1 MDKKKVMK
9 LVAAV
14 SAMLGLIVVVM
25 TLFFVNGREK
35 QNAPVSVT
43 GVEKEGS
50 YSAKNTW
57 RENSRRSTANGDG
70 ITAGSEKEEG
80 AEPGSGSTDEENT
93 QNGKREEMLGMQNG
107 EEDDFTMASD
117 PEHFDVQIAGLD
129 EKAVQMTAPETV
141 LHKQLKSWMEKN
153 EFWDMTEVI
162 YSKRY
167 LQDEK
172 SGETTLYLTI
182 KRYPRFPLMAKWSD
196 TQKRFSFEIEWS

>member
-57 RENSRRSTANGDG
+57 REQ
-70 ITAGSEKEEG
+70 
-80 AEPGSGSTDEENT
+80 TDIYDPPYNT
-93 QNGKREEMLGMQNG
+93 ISS
-107 EEDDFTMASD
+107 F
-117 PEHFDVQIAGLD
+117 
-129 EKAVQMTAPETV
+129 
-141 LHKQLKSWMEKN
+141 
-153 EFWDMTEVI
+153 
-162 YSKRY
+162 YSLIRN
-167 LQDEK
+167 
-172 SGETTLYLTI
+172 
-182 KRYPRFPLMAKWSD
+182 RA
-196 TQKRFSFEIEWS
+196 